1 MGDAEGSPFLDTGE
15 GFGVFFF
22 DLSADFIFFLLLVT
36 WFPPYNGL
44 YYSGGKVSVIVGDID
59 SGGRKKSHRKAKK
72 TKILLIY
79 HKRAKNQVKKMER
92 PWKSELFAPF
102 VPEDRPAKGVGP
114 VDEISAPPL
123 LLALNVRRRP
133 VLAVFPAL
141 AEAEAAQAGFQLW
154 AKASQRNVR
163 SLLLPDGTPTDR
175 MAASTDGMRAR
186 VLHELLNDPP
196 DILFASGMGMIH
208 PAPSVKAMKKS
219 SFTIRRGMELPLTR
233 AAELLVELDYDDE
246 ETVTVPGEFSR
257 RGGILDIFSTGSD
270 RPVRIEFF
278 GDTVDSL
285 RYFSPETQRSE
296 KAAEEYE
303 IILRTGSAN
312 GNCETGRVTDY
323 LAEWKPL
330 LVPVFPSVIR
340 SRLERFQP
348 ETAEEWDRVLA
359 GSRAT
364 LPFLDAAET
373 ARTRDVTPPPFFAL
387 HGELEKALPE
397 GGEKNFFELGK
408 RWMQSS
414 LKRWV
419 ESEEYQAVLLS
430 GAEGD
435 LVHFRQWLTEA
446 GLENDPRVSLEQ
458 ACLPGG
464 LFSPGHRLVLLTE
477 QEIFAAPSRMRLP
490 SGAEKTGSGEE
501 SPEGGGDAADGTP
514 GIDSSGDLEEGDY
527 AVHLNLGVCI
537 YRGLAMVRAGGVRAE
552 MIRLEFADEEV
563 VHVPMHQAY
572 LISRYIG
579 AGRKTVPLSSARSSK
594 WGKTLATAAASVRN
608 MAYDMLRLQAV
619 RSSMKGTSFPED
631 GLEQRLFEQAFPFQ
645 ETPDQLRSA
654 EEIKRDMESEK
665 PMDRLLCGDVGYGKT
680 ELAMRAAFKCVM
692 SGRQVAVLVPTT
704 VLAQQHYYSFLQRFA
719 GTPVVIEQLS
729 RFRSKAE
736 QAGTLA
742 RMKSGG
748 VDIVI
753 GTHRLVQDDVDFK
766 NRGLIVIDE
775 EQRFGVLHKEKLKRL
790 RTSADVLTMTATPI
804 PRTLYLSMSGMR
816 EISTI
821 LSAPVRR
828 MPVQTMIVQDEPAV
842 VRNAVARELQ
852 RGGQVYFVH
861 NRVKGIQ
868 DAAGKLQEMFPQ
880 ARIGIGHGQMA
891 EEELED
897 VMSRFIENKI
907 DILVCTTIIESGLD
921 IPNANTI
928 IIDRADRFGLA
939 ELYQLRGRVGRWT
952 RQAYAYLLLPKHGIL
967 TGDARQRIAAMRRYT
982 HLGAGFKLAMSDLQI
997 RGAGNILGAEQSGQI
1012 HAVGFHLYCELLRD
1026 CIAQLNRRED
1036 RREASV
1042 MSMPDIRLDFLDYAE
1057 EPAPGRLGAA
1067 LPAGYIPSEKLRF
1080 QAYRRLA
1087 LFRTQDQIDSFEEE
1101 LRDRFGPLPGCA
1113 RTLLRVTSLRLLAA
1127 EKGITAISVHE
1138 GKAIL
1143 EKAHAVVKPNGVIP
1157 RIPDIMRPAD
1167 RLERLFRILKELPSV
1182 VRN

>member
-1 MGDAEGSPFLDTGE
+1 MENA
-15 GFGVFFF
+15 
-22 DLSADFIFFLLLVT
+22 
-36 WFPPYNGL
+36 W
-44 YYSGGKVSVIVGDID
+44 
-59 SGGRKKSHRKAKK
+59 KK
-72 TKILLIY
+72 
-79 HKRAKNQVKKMER
+79 
-92 PWKSELFAPF
+92 ELFAPF
-102 VPEDRPAKGVGP
+102 FPENGRKKGAGP
-114 VDEISAPPL
+114 VDEISLVPL
-123 LLALNVRRRP
+123 LLTLDPCRRP
-133 VLAVFPAL
+133 VLAVFPAFAD
-141 AEAEAAQAGFQLW
+141 AETAQSGFHLWAEAAG
-154 AKASQRNVR
+154 VPCR
-163 SLLLPDGTPTDR
+163 SLLLPDGTPSDR
-175 MAASTDGMRAR
+175 MAASTDGQRAR
-186 VLHELLNDPP
+186 VLHGLLTDPP
-196 DILFASGMGMIH
+196 DILFASAAGLLN
-208 PAPSVKAMKKS
+208 PAPSVKAMKGS
-219 SFTIRRGMELPLTR
+219 SFTIRTGMELSLSH
-233 AAELLVELDYDDE
+233 AAELLVGLDYDDE
-246 ETVTVPGEFSR
+246 EVVTVPGEFSR
-257 RGGILDIFSTGSD
+257 RGGILDIFSAGAD

-278 GDTVDSL
+278 GDTVESL
-285 RYFSPETQRSE
+285 RFFSPATQRSE
-296 KAAEEYE
+296 GPAEEYE

-312 GNCETGRVTDY
+312 GNCETGRVADY
-323 LAEWKPL
+323 LSKWKPL
-330 LVPVFPSVIR
+330 IVPVFPAGIR

-348 ETAEEWDRVLA
+348 ETVGEWDRFTK
-359 GSRAT
+359 SFRCFS
-364 LPFLDAAET
+364 FLDAAET
-373 ARTRDVTPPPFFAL
+373 AESRDVLPPPFFAL
-387 HGELEKALPE
+387 HGQLEKALPE
-397 GGEKNFFELGK
+397 GGEKSFFELGK

-419 ESEEYQAVLLS
+419 ETEGYRAILLS

-435 LVHFRQWLTEA
+435 LVHFRRWLEEA
-446 GLENDPRVSLEQ
+446 GLENDPNVELERSS
-458 ACLPGG
+458 LPGG
-464 LFSPGHRLVLLTE
+464 LFSPGHKLVLLTE
-477 QEIFAAPSRMRLP
+477 QEVFASPSRMRLP
-490 SGAEKTGSGEE
+490 SRGNVRTGAPEE
-501 SPEGGGDAADGTP
+501 ETKAEDESAEGT

-537 YRGLAMVRAGGVRAE
+537 YRGLAMVQSGGVRAE

-563 VHVPMHQAY
+563 IHVPMYQAY

-579 AGRKTVPLSSARSSK
+579 AGRKNVPLSSARSSK
-594 WGKTLATAAASVRN
+594 WGKTLATAAMSVRN

-729 RFRSKAE
+729 RFRTKAE
-736 QAGTLA
+736 QARTLEL
-742 RMKSGG
+742 MKTGG

-766 NRGLIVIDE
+766 NLGLIIIDE

-828 MPVQTMIVQDEPAV
+828 MPVQTMIVQDDPAV

-868 DAAGKLQEMFPQ
+868 EAADKLQTMFPQ

-891 EEELED
+891 EEELEN

-1026 CIAQLNRRED
+1026 CISQLNRKED

-1042 MSMPDIRLDFLDYAE
+1042 MSMPDLRLDFLDYAE
-1057 EPAPGRLGAA
+1057 QPAGGKIGAA
-1067 LPAGYIPSEKLRF
+1067 IPAGYIPSEKLRF
-1080 QAYRRLA
+1080 QAYRQLA
-1087 LFRTQDQIDSFEEE
+1087 QFRTEQQIDAFEEE
-1101 LRDRFGPLPGCA
+1101 LHDRFGKLPGCVC
-1113 RTLLRVTSLRLLAA
+1113 TLLSIAKLRLLAA
-1127 EKGITAISVHE
+1127 EKGITTLSVYE

-1143 EKAHAVVKPNGVIP
+1143 EKAHTVIKPGGNIP

-1167 RLERLFRILKELPSV
+1167 RLTRLFRILRELPSV
-1182 VRN
+1182 R

>member
-1 MGDAEGSPFLDTGE
+1 MENSWKRDLFSPFLDE
-15 GFGVFFF
+15 K
-22 DLSADFIFFLLLVT
+22 AH
-36 WFPPYNGL
+36 
-44 YYSGGKVSVIVGDID
+44 
-59 SGGRKKSHRKAKK
+59 GRG
-72 TKILLIY
+72 I
-79 HKRAKNQVKKMER
+79 
-92 PWKSELFAPF
+92 
-102 VPEDRPAKGVGP
+102 GP

-123 LLALNVRRRP
+123 FLALDPRRRP
-133 VLAVFPAL
+133 VLAVFSSF
-141 AEAEAAQAGFQLW
+141 AEAEAAQTGFHLW
-154 AKASQRNVR
+154 AAAAGDEYR

-175 MAASTDGMRAR
+175 MAASTDGLRAR
-186 VLHELLNDPP
+186 VLHSLLTEPP
-196 DILFASGMGMIH
+196 DILFASAAGLLH

-219 SFTIRRGMELPLTR
+219 SFTVRTGMELAPSR
-233 AAELLVELDYDDE
+233 MAELLVELDYDDE

-257 RGGILDIFSTGSD
+257 RGGILDVFSTGAD
-270 RPVRIEFF
+270 RPVRIDFF
-278 GDTVDSL
+278 GDTVDSI
-285 RYFSPETQRSE
+285 RYFSPATQRSE
-296 KAAEEYE
+296 GSAEEYE

-312 GNCETGRVTDY
+312 GNCETGHVSDY
-323 LAEWKPL
+323 LAGWKPL
-330 LVPVFPSVIR
+330 IVPVFPAGIR

-348 ETAEEWDRVLA
+348 EAVEEWDCFMK
-359 GSRAT
+359 SFPS

-373 ARTRDVTPPPFFAL
+373 AQSGKARTPPFFAL
-387 HGELEKALPE
+387 HGQLEKALPE

-419 ESEEYQAVLLS
+419 EADGYRAVLLS

-435 LVHFRQWLTEA
+435 LVHFRQWLSEA
-446 GLENDPRVSLEQ
+446 GLENDPHVSLEQ
-458 ACLPGG
+458 SCLPGG
-464 LFSPGHRLVLLTE
+464 LFCPRRKLVLLTE
-477 QEIFAAPSRMRLP
+477 QEIFASPSRMRLP
-490 SGAEKTGSGEE
+490 SSRKAGSKTEE
-501 SPEGGGDAADGTP
+501 SEGEAADDP
-514 GIDSSGDLEEGDY
+514 EIDSSGDLEEGDY

-537 YRGLAMVRAGGVRAE
+537 YRGLSMVQAGGVRSE

-563 VHVPMHQAY
+563 IHVPMHQAY

-579 AGRKTVPLSSARSSK
+579 AGRKSVPLSSARSSK

-619 RSSMKGTSFPED
+619 RSSMKGTAFPED

-654 EEIKRDMESEK
+654 EEIKHDMESEK

-719 GTPVVIEQLS
+719 GTPVTIEQLS
-729 RFRSKAE
+729 RFRTKAE
-736 QAGTLA
+736 QARTLEL
-742 RMKSGG
+742 MKTGG
-748 VDIVI
+748 ADIVI

-766 NRGLIVIDE
+766 NLGLIIIDE

-828 MPVQTMIVQDEPAV
+828 MPVQTLIVQDDPAV

-852 RGGQVYFVH
+852 RGGQVYFVY

-868 DAAGKLQEMFPQ
+868 DAAGKLQAMFPQ

-1026 CIAQLNRRED
+1026 CIAQLNRKED
-1036 RREASV
+1036 RREASII
-1042 MSMPDIRLDFLDYAE
+1042 SLPDLRLDFLDHAE
-1057 EPAPGRLGAA
+1057 QPAAGKLGAA

-1087 LFRTQDQIDSFEEE
+1087 LFRTAEQIDSFEEE
-1101 LRDRFGPLPGCA
+1101 LRDRFGKLPECA
-1113 RTLLRVTSLRLLAA
+1113 RNLLSVAKLRLLAA
-1127 EKGITAISVHE
+1127 EKGITTLSVYE

-1143 EKAHAVVKPNGVIP
+1143 EKTHTVVKPNGIIP

-1167 RLERLFRILKELPSV
+1167 RLERLFRILRELPDARS
-1182 VRN
+1182 

>member
-1 MGDAEGSPFLDTGE
+1 MKDT
-15 GFGVFFF
+15 
-22 DLSADFIFFLLLVT
+22 
-36 WFPPYNGL
+36 W
-44 YYSGGKVSVIVGDID
+44 
-59 SGGRKKSHRKAKK
+59 KK
-72 TKILLIY
+72 
-79 HKRAKNQVKKMER
+79 
-92 PWKSELFAPF
+92 ELFAPF
-102 VPEDRPAKGVGP
+102 FPDNGRKKAVGP
-114 VDEISAPPL
+114 VDEISLTPL
-123 LLALNVRRRP
+123 LLALNPPCRP
-133 VLAVFPAL
+133 VLAVFPAFAD
-141 AEAEAAQAGFQLW
+141 AETAQSGFHLW
-154 AKASQRNVR
+154 ADAAGIPCR
-163 SLLLPDGTPTDR
+163 SLLLPDGTTSDR
-175 MAASTDGMRAR
+175 MAASTDGQRAR
-186 VLHELLNDPP
+186 VLHDLLTEPP
-196 DILFASGMGMIH
+196 DILFTSAAGLLN
-208 PAPSVKAMKKS
+208 PAPSVKAMKGS
-219 SFTIRRGMELPLTR
+219 AFTIRSGMELSLSH

-246 ETVTVPGEFSR
+246 EVVTVPGEFSR
-257 RGGILDIFSTGSD
+257 RGGILDIFSAGAD

-278 GDTVDSL
+278 GDTVESI
-285 RYFSPETQRSE
+285 RFFSPETQRSE
-296 KAAEEYE
+296 GPAEEYE

-312 GNCETGRVTDY
+312 GNCETGKVADY
-323 LAEWKPL
+323 LDKWKPL
-330 LVPVFPSVIR
+330 IVPVFPAAIR

-348 ETAEEWDRVLA
+348 ESVGEWDLFMKS
-359 GSRAT
+359 SRGF
-364 LPFLDAAET
+364 PFLDAAET
-373 ARTRDVTPPPFFAL
+373 AERGDALPPPFFAL
-387 HGELEKALPE
+387 HGQLEKALPE

-419 ESEEYQAVLLS
+419 EAEGYHAVLLS

-435 LVHFRQWLTEA
+435 LVHFRRWLEEA
-446 GLENDPRVSLEQ
+446 GLENNPNVVLEQ
-458 ACLPGG
+458 SSLPGG
-464 LFSPGHRLVLLTE
+464 LFSPGHKLVLLTE
-477 QEIFAAPSRMRLP
+477 QEVFASPSRMRLP
-490 SGAEKTGSGEE
+490 SKGNGPTGKPEDEMKAEDEAAEE
-501 SPEGGGDAADGTP
+501 A

-537 YRGLAMVRAGGVRAE
+537 YRGLAMVQSGGVRAE
-552 MIRLEFADEEV
+552 MIRLEFADDEV
-563 VHVPMHQAY
+563 VHVPMYQAY

-579 AGRKTVPLSSARSSK
+579 AGRKNVPLSSAHSSK
-594 WGKTLATAAASVRN
+594 WGKTLATAAMSVRN

-704 VLAQQHYYSFLQRFA
+704 ILAQQHYYSFLQRFA

-729 RFRSKAE
+729 RFRTKAE
-736 QAGTLA
+736 QARTIEQ
-742 RMKSGG
+742 MKTGG

-766 NRGLIVIDE
+766 NLGLIIIDE

-828 MPVQTMIVQDEPAV
+828 MPVQTMIVQDDPSV

-868 DAAGKLQEMFPQ
+868 EAAGKLQEMFPQ

-891 EEELED
+891 EEELEN
-897 VMSRFIENKI
+897 VMSSFIENKI

-1026 CIAQLNRRED
+1026 CIAQLNRKED

-1042 MSMPDIRLDFLDYAE
+1042 MSMPDLRLDFLDYAE
-1057 EPAPGRLGAA
+1057 QPAEGRIGAA
-1067 LPAGYIPSEKLRF
+1067 IPAAYIPSEKLRF
-1080 QAYRRLA
+1080 QAYRQLA
-1087 LFRTQDQIDSFEEE
+1087 QFRTEQQIESFEEE
-1101 LRDRFGPLPGCA
+1101 LRDRFGKPPECV
-1113 RTLLRVTSLRLLAA
+1113 RTLLSVAKLRLLAA
-1127 EKGITAISVHE
+1127 EKGITAVSVYE

-1143 EKAHAVVKPNGVIP
+1143 EKAHAVVKPGGNIP

-1167 RLERLFRILKELPSV
+1167 RLARLFRILKDLPDA
-1182 VRN
+1182 RG